1 MIYAKIESGSIVKY
15 PYLRQHLKDDNPL
28 VSFPK
33 NVLENETIRSDYNVV
48 GVVSVSPPIK
58 LGWDTVEED
67 PSFDGTIWSQNWKH
81 VIKNVGDLRS
91 DEILPTDP
99 PVQDGYTADDGVP
112 ELIGDAWHQTWVMT
126 ENPYLINRM
135 EAYGRPEEQIE
146 FITENGLEAW
156 QARVADIKARYP
168 KS

>member
-1 MIYAKIESGSIVKY
+1 MIHAKIESGAIVKY
-15 PYLRQHLKDDNPL
+15 PYIRQHLKNDNPN

-33 NVLENETIRSDYNVV
+33 DALDNEAIRSDYNVV
-48 GVVSVSPPIK
+48 KVVPVSPPIK
-58 LGWDTVEED
+58 LGWNTVEEE

-81 VIKNVGDLRS
+81 VLKNVGDLRP
-91 DEILPTDP
+91 DEITPTDP
-99 PVQDGYTADDGVP
+99 PVQEGHTADDGVP
-112 ELIGDAWHQTWVMT
+112 ELRGDAWHQTWVMT

-146 FITENGLEAW
+146 FITEHGLEAW
-156 QARVADIKARYP
+156 QSKVAEIKAKYP